1 MRFRTETD
9 SPLRLIAQR
18 TQSPLRC
25 SFCGQSEKE
34 VKKLVVGPQ
43 VSICNDCVDICNEI
57 IADELE
63 LREAAAKPPPS

>member
-1 MRFRTETD
+1 MRFRTGTD
-9 SPLRLIAQR
+9 APLRLIAQR
-18 TQSPLRC
+18 TKLPLRC

-63 LREAAAKPPPS
+63 LEEAAAKPPPL

>member
-1 MRFRTETD
+1 MRFRTEAD
-9 SPLRLIAQR
+9 SSLRLIAQQ
-18 TQSPLRC
+18 TEHTLRC

-34 VKKLVVGPQ
+34 VKKLVAGPR